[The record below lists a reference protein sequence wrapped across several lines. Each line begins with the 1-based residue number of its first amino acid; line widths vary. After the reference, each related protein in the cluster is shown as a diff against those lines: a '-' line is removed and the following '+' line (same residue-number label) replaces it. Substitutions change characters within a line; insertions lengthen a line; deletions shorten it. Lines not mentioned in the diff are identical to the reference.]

1 MKKLLVIVLLLIFA
15 IGNAQDTTFNKL
27 IKSYPG
33 TLGIRSLLFSNNT
46 YYALIGHVDT
56 PFVAGIGYK
65 YGYGILKLDSQFNII
80 DSCMLNVNKP
90 VGTNNGHGFDI
101 NNYDTTFIYAGNIR
115 SSNFSK
121 GNGYL
126 VKFDKNLDTLWTL
139 QIAHP
144 DTAYADTAAAH
155 WVGLRD
161 VKVTP
166 SGDYIVVGEYN
177 YHCQGNPN
185 RSFIIKMNSNGGI
198 IWYRLL
204 TNSIDWGFVKA
215 LEIDP
220 VDSGFYFN
228 SNKRLSKA
236 NKDGIILW
244 NTVINHQPNPANV
257 AEISLLNNNTIIF
270 GSVYWKQPINSDT
283 YLLLN
288 VTSINRQTHTIN
300 WEKTFSSINV
310 QSKWLNQETIDIEK
324 MPNGNI
330 AVGSVGGKNTGN
342 HFTADYR
349 AQILMLNSNGDSL
362 WSRYYTYSDNSLF
375 AEDMQFNDMVA
386 CPDGGLLFGGSRAH
400 NTLFLDAWLVK
411 TDSMG
416 YCPHAYTVSI
426 EQDELVIAKNK
437 LSIYPNPATNNINL
451 GFERS
456 QNIAMQLSIYN
467 TAGQLVLSK
476 QLNGYGDAYRV
487 NVESLSSGVYFV
499 RLSSDSQ
506 IIFTS
511 KFVKQ

>member
-1 MKKLLVIVLLLIFA
+1 M
-15 IGNAQDTTFNKL
+15 
-27 IKSYPG
+27 
-33 TLGIRSLLFSNNT
+33 
-46 YYALIGHVDT
+46 
-56 PFVAGIGYK
+56 
-65 YGYGILKLDSQFNII
+65 DS
-80 DSCMLNVNKP
+80 
-90 VGTNNGHGFDI
+90 G
-101 NNYDTTFIYAGNIR
+101 
-115 SSNFSK
+115 
-121 GNGYL
+121 
-126 VKFDKNLDTLWTL
+126 
-139 QIAHP
+139 
-144 DTAYADTAAAH
+144 
-155 WVGLRD
+155 
-161 VKVTP
+161 
-166 SGDYIVVGEYN
+166 
-177 YHCQGNPN
+177 
-185 RSFIIKMNSNGGI
+185 GGI
-198 IWYRLL
+198 VWYRLL

-244 NTVINHQPNPANV
+244 NTVINHQPSPANV

-270 GSVYWKQPINSDT
+270 GSVYWKQPINSYT

-300 WEKTFSSINV
+300 WEKTFPGINIE
-310 QSKWLNQETIDIEK
+310 SNWLNQETIDIEIT
-324 MPNGNI
+324 PSGNI
-330 AVGSVGGKNTGN
+330 AVGSVGRKNTGN
-342 HFTADYR
+342 HFTVDFR
-349 AQILMLNSNGDSL
+349 AQILMLNPQGDSL
-362 WSRYYTYSDNSLF
+362 WNRYYTYSDNSLF
-375 AEDMQFNDMVA
+375 AEDMQFNDMVV
-386 CPDGGLLFGGSRAH
+386 CPDGGLLFGGDRAH

-426 EQDELVIAKNK
+426 DQDELVIAKNK

-451 GFERS
+451 GFEQS
-456 QNIAMQLSIYN
+456 PNIAMQLSVYN

-506 IIFTS
+506 IVFTS